1 MIDRLR
7 RLLKTRFPSWKSK
20 PDSDATRTNPLET
33 LGIAGA
39 GLLQRLL
46 ESRFVVALLSRLSRL
61 IGTDILQRERGLAV
75 DRLQRLREGRI
86 GLGMQLYIGIGGAVA
101 ITLSA
106 SLVAWF
112 SFNQVGGA
120 QNRVNEES
128 IPEMTAAFGVA
139 RQSGTL
145 VAAAPRLVT
154 AATVADFTDVA
165 ATVAKEQTDFET
177 RLQALTPRQGEEE
190 MVSRILAHGSEII
203 SNIAAIRDSV
213 SQSFRLNDRS
223 TELLAKLET
232 LQDEL
237 TGILVPAIDDHLF
250 YALTGYRNLGERPA
264 SPARHFS
271 KREFNRYRHMVELQA
286 HATNAT
292 QLLAGVTNLTD
303 IPLIEPVRERF
314 ESARDGIGRS
324 LVALGSAPLRDRIT
338 PVFDRLLELGL
349 GDQNGFDLRA
359 QELGLANRQ
368 RELLERNRRLSV
380 DLVAEVEGMV
390 SSASARAQDATLS
403 STQAILTGRSLLLI
417 LNLVSITG
425 AVLIGWLFVG
435 RFLLRR
441 LQKLSD
447 RMRGMAG
454 GDLEAQVEISGRD
467 EVAEMAAA
475 LEVFRRHAL
484 EVQRLNLVEKL
495 AEELKGKN
503 VQLEKAMDDLR
514 KAQDQIV
521 MRDKLAELGQLTAG
535 VAHEIKNPLNF
546 VKNFS
551 EVSEELLEEL
561 GEILTDNQENLSKDD
576 RELLEEISGD
586 LTGNLKSIRQHGDRA
601 NRVIHDM
608 LSMGRGS
615 GERQPT
621 DINGLLDQSA
631 RLAYHSARASD
642 KSFNLD
648 IKQDLDP
655 ELGSIDVVSQ
665 EMGRVFLNLVS
676 NACYATDQK
685 RRSLETDGAEQA
697 DGKGSPEEALSEYS
711 PTLWLGTKRLEERI
725 EIRVRDNGSGI
736 PTEVVDKIFNPFFTT
751 KPTNEGTGLGLAL
764 SNDIVREHGGAI
776 KVETEPGSF
785 TEMLVELPLESPP
798 TVEVTGPA
806 DEDEDEDEPVLSA
819 GESDRPEARNS

>member
-7 RLLKTRFPSWKSK
+7 RLLKNRFRSGESTRPAGGT
-20 PDSDATRTNPLET
+20 DTRT
-33 LGIAGA
+33 GQSVAAVGA
-39 GLLQRLL
+39 GLLQQLL
-46 ESRFVVALLSRLSRL
+46 ESRFLTAILSPLSRL
-61 IGTDILQRERGLAV
+61 IGTERLQRHRGLAV
-75 DRLQRLREGRI
+75 ELLQRLGEGRI
-86 GLGMQLYIGIGGAVA
+86 GLGMQLYIGIGGAVV

-112 SFNQVGGA
+112 SFNQVGDS
-120 QNRVNEES
+120 QNRVNEDS

-139 RQSGTL
+139 RQAGTL

-154 AATVADFTDVA
+154 AATPVDFTSVA
-165 ATVAKEQTDFET
+165 AAVAKERTDFET
-177 RLQALTPRQGEEE
+177 RLQALTPREGEEE
-190 MVSRILAHGSEII
+190 TVSRILAHGSEII
-203 SNIAAIRDSV
+203 SNIGAIRDSV
-213 SQSFRLNDRS
+213 SESFLLSRRS
-223 TELLAKLET
+223 EDLLTKLET

-237 TGILVPAIDDHLF
+237 TRILVPAVDDHLF
-250 YALTGYRNLGERPA
+250 YALTGYRNLGQRPA

-271 KREFNRYRHMVELQA
+271 KSEFNRYRHMIELQA
-286 HATNAT
+286 HATTAT
-292 QLLAGVTNLTD
+292 QLLAGVTNLTE

-324 LVALGSAPLRDRIT
+324 LVALGKAPLRDRIT
-338 PVFDRLLELGL
+338 PVFDQLLDLGL
-349 GDQNGFDLRA
+349 GEQNGFDLRA
-359 QELGLANRQ
+359 EELGLANRQ
-368 RELLERNRRLSV
+368 RDLLERNRRLSV
-380 DLVAEVEGMV
+380 DLVSEVEGMV
-390 SSASARAQDATLS
+390 GSASARAQDAALS
-403 STQAILTGRSLLLI
+403 STQAILTGRRLLLV
-417 LNLVSITG
+417 LNLVSISG

-435 RFLLRR
+435 RILLRR
-441 LQKLSD
+441 LKNLSD

-454 GDLEAQVEISGRD
+454 GDLEARVEISGRD

-503 VQLEKAMDDLR
+503 SQLEKAMDDLR

-551 EVSEELLEEL
+551 EVSEELMEEL
-561 GEILTDNQENLSKDD
+561 GEVLTDNQEKLSKDD
-576 RELLEEISGD
+576 RELIEEISGD
-586 LTGNLKSIRQHGDRA
+586 LTGNLKSIRHHGDRA

-631 RLAYHSARASD
+631 RLAYHSARATD
-642 KSFNLD
+642 QSFNLD

-655 ELGSIDVVSQ
+655 QIDTIDVVSQ
-665 EMGRVFLNLVS
+665 DVGRVFLNLVS
-676 NACYATDQK
+676 NACYATDEK
-685 RRSLETDGAEQA
+685 RRSLGTDGGEPA
-697 DGKGSPEEALSEYS
+697 DGDGEYS
-711 PTLWLGTKRLEERI
+711 PTLWLGTRRLEDRI

-736 PTEVVDKIFNPFFTT
+736 PAEVVDKIFNPFFTT

-785 TEMLVELPLESPP
+785 TEMLVELPLESPAAMA
-798 TVEVTGPA
+798 VQEDA
-806 DEDEDEDEPVLSA
+806 DEEDDEPVLSA
-819 GESDRPEARNS
+819 GKSDRLEASDS

>member
-7 RLLKTRFPSWKSK
+7 RLLKNRFRSGESK
-20 PDSDATRTNPLET
+20 RPAGKTDTRT
-33 LGIAGA
+33 GQSIAAVGA
-39 GLLQRLL
+39 GLLQQLI
-46 ESRFVVALLSRLSRL
+46 ESRFLTAILSPLSRL
-61 IGTDILQRERGLAV
+61 IGTERLQRNRGLAV
-75 DRLQRLREGRI
+75 ELLQRLREGRI
-86 GLGMQLYIGIGGAVA
+86 GLGMQLYIGIGGAVV

-112 SFNQVGGA
+112 SFNQVGDS
-120 QNRVNEES
+120 QNRVNEDS

-139 RQSGTL
+139 RQAGTL

-154 AATVADFTDVA
+154 AATPVDFTSVA
-165 ATVAKEQTDFET
+165 AAVAKEQTDFET
-177 RLQALTPRQGEEE
+177 RLQALTPREGEEE
-190 MVSRILAHGSEII
+190 TVSRILAHGSEII
-203 SNIAAIRDSV
+203 SNIGAIRDSV
-213 SQSFRLNDRS
+213 SQSFLLSRQS
-223 TELLAKLET
+223 EELLTKLET

-237 TGILVPAIDDHLF
+237 TRILVPAIDDHLF
-250 YALTGYRNLGERPA
+250 YALTGYRNLGQRPT
-264 SPARHFS
+264 SPGRHFS
-271 KREFNRYRHMVELQA
+271 KSEFNRYRYMIELQA
-286 HATNAT
+286 HATTAT
-292 QLLAGVTNLTD
+292 QLLAGVTNLTE
-303 IPLIEPVRERF
+303 IPVIEPVRERF

-338 PVFDRLLELGL
+338 PVFDQLLDLGL
-349 GDQNGFDLRA
+349 GEQNGFDLRA
-359 QELGLANRQ
+359 EELGLANRQ
-368 RELLERNRRLSV
+368 RDLLERNRKLSV

-390 SSASARAQDATLS
+390 GSASARAQDAALS
-403 STQAILTGRSLLLI
+403 STQAILTGRRLLLV
-417 LNLVSITG
+417 LNLVSISG

-435 RFLLRR
+435 RILLRR
-441 LQKLSD
+441 LKNLSD

-503 VQLEKAMDDLR
+503 SQLEKAMDDLR

-551 EVSEELLEEL
+551 EVSEELMEEL
-561 GEILTDNQENLSKDD
+561 GEVLTDNQEKLSKDD
-576 RELLEEISGD
+576 RELIEEISGD
-586 LTGNLKSIRQHGDRA
+586 LTGNLKSIRHHGDRA

-621 DINGLLDQSA
+621 DINGLLDQST
-631 RLAYHSARASD
+631 RLAYHSARATD

-655 ELGSIDVVSQ
+655 RIETIDVVSQ
-665 EMGRVFLNLVS
+665 DVGRVFLNLVS
-676 NACYATDQK
+676 NACYATDEK
-685 RRSLETDGAEQA
+685 RRSLGTDGGEQA
-697 DGKGSPEEALSEYS
+697 DGDGEYS
-711 PTLWLGTKRLEERI
+711 PTLWLSTKRLEDRI

-736 PTEVVDKIFNPFFTT
+736 PADVVEKIFNPFFTT

-785 TEMLVELPLESPP
+785 TEMLVELPLESPAAMA
-798 TVEVTGPA
+798 EQEDA
-806 DEDEDEDEPVLSA
+806 DDEDDEPVLSA
-819 GESDRPEARNS
+819 GESDKLDSRGS

>member
-7 RLLKTRFPSWKSK
+7 RLLKNRFRFGESK
-20 PDSDATRTNPLET
+20 RSAGGTNTRT
-33 LGIAGA
+33 GQSVAAAGA
-39 GLLQRLL
+39 DLLQRLL
-46 ESRFVVALLSRLSRL
+46 ESRFLTAILSPLSRL
-61 IGTDILQRERGLAV
+61 IGTERLQRHRGLAV
-75 DRLQRLREGRI
+75 ELLQRLREGRI
-86 GLGMQLYIGIGGAVA
+86 GLGMQLYIGIGGAVV

-112 SFNQVGGA
+112 SFNQVGDS
-120 QNRVNEES
+120 QNRVNEDS

-139 RQSGTL
+139 RQAGTL

-154 AATVADFTDVA
+154 AATPVDFTGVA
-165 ATVAKEQTDFET
+165 AAVAKERTDFET
-177 RLQALTPRQGEEE
+177 RLQALTPREGEEE
-190 MVSRILAHGSEII
+190 TVSRVLAHGSEII
-203 SNIAAIRDSV
+203 SNIGAIRDSV
-213 SQSFRLNDRS
+213 SQSFVLSRRS
-223 TELLAKLET
+223 EELLTKLET

-237 TGILVPAIDDHLF
+237 TRILVPAVDDHLF
-250 YALTGYRNLGERPA
+250 YALTGYRNLGQRPA

-271 KREFNRYRHMVELQA
+271 KSEFNRYRHMIELQA
-286 HATNAT
+286 HATTAT
-292 QLLAGVTNLTD
+292 QLLAGVTNLTE

-324 LVALGSAPLRDRIT
+324 LVALGRAPLRDRIT
-338 PVFDRLLELGL
+338 PVFDQLLDLGL
-349 GDQNGFDLRA
+349 GEQNGFDLRA
-359 QELGLANRQ
+359 EELGLANRQ
-368 RELLERNRRLSV
+368 RDLLERNRRLSV

-390 SSASARAQDATLS
+390 GSASARAQDAALS
-403 STQAILTGRSLLLI
+403 STQAILTGRRLLLV
-417 LNLVSITG
+417 LNLVSISG

-435 RFLLRR
+435 RILLRR
-441 LQKLSD
+441 LKNLSD

-454 GDLEAQVEISGRD
+454 GDLEARVEISGRD

-503 VQLEKAMDDLR
+503 SQLEKAMDDLR

-551 EVSEELLEEL
+551 EVSEELMEEL
-561 GEILTDNQENLSKDD
+561 GEVLTDNQEKLSKDD
-576 RELLEEISGD
+576 RELIEEISGD
-586 LTGNLKSIRQHGDRA
+586 LTGNLKSIRHHGDRA

-631 RLAYHSARASD
+631 RLAYHSARATD
-642 KSFNLD
+642 QSFNLD

-655 ELGSIDVVSQ
+655 QIDTIDVVSQ
-665 EMGRVFLNLVS
+665 DVGRVFLNLVS
-676 NACYATDQK
+676 NACYATDEK
-685 RRSLETDGAEQA
+685 RRSLGTDGGEPA
-697 DGKGSPEEALSEYS
+697 DGEGEYS
-711 PTLWLGTKRLEERI
+711 PTLWLSTKRLEDRI

-736 PTEVVDKIFNPFFTT
+736 PAEVVDKIFNPFFTT

-785 TEMLVELPLESPP
+785 TEMLVELPLESPAAMA
-798 TVEVTGPA
+798 VQGDA
-806 DEDEDEDEPVLSA
+806 DEEDDEPVLSG
-819 GESDRPEARNS
+819 GESDRLESSDS

>member
-7 RLLKTRFPSWKSK
+7 SLFRNRFQSGGSK
-20 PDSDATRTNPLET
+20 RPAGRSRTSI
-33 LGIAGA
+33 GQSVGSAVA

-46 ESRFVVALLSRLSRL
+46 ESRFLTTILSPLSRL
-61 IGTDILQRERGLAV
+61 IGTERIQRHRGLAMELV
-75 DRLQRLREGRI
+75 QRLQEGRI

-101 ITLSA
+101 LTLSA

-112 SFNQVGGA
+112 SFNQAGDA
-120 QNRVNEES
+120 QNRVNEDS

-139 RQSGTL
+139 RQAGTL

-154 AATVADFTDVA
+154 AATPADFTDVA
-165 ATVAKEQTDFET
+165 AAVAKEQTDFET
-177 RLQALTPRQGEEE
+177 RLQALNPHEGEEDK
-190 MVSRILAHGSEII
+190 VSRILAHGSEII
-203 SNIAAIRDSV
+203 SNIGAIRDSV
-213 SQSFRLNDRS
+213 SQSFVLSERS
-223 TELLAKLET
+223 EELLTTLEG

-237 TGILVPAIDDHLF
+237 TVILVPAIDDHYF

-264 SPARHFS
+264 SPARHFAKS
-271 KREFNRYRHMVELQA
+271 EFNRYRHMIELQG
-286 HATNAT
+286 HATTAT
-292 QLLAGVTNLTD
+292 QLLAGVTNLTE

-324 LVALGSAPLRDRIT
+324 LAALGKAPLRDRIS
-338 PVFDRLLELGL
+338 PVFDQLLDLGL
-349 GDQNGFDLRA
+349 GEQNGFDLRA

-368 RELLERNRRLSV
+368 RDLLERNRSLSM

-390 SSASARAQDATLS
+390 GSASARAQDATLS
-403 STQAILTGRSLLLI
+403 STQAILTGKRLLLI

-425 AVLIGWLFVG
+425 ALLIGWLFVG
-435 RFLLRR
+435 KILLRR
-441 LQKLSD
+441 LKTLSD

-454 GDLEAQVEISGRD
+454 GDLEARVEISGRD

-503 VQLEKAMDDLR
+503 SQLEKAMDDLR

-551 EVSEELLEEL
+551 EVSEELLEEM
-561 GEILTDNQENLSKDD
+561 GEILTDNQEKLSKDD

-631 RLAYHSARASD
+631 RLAYHSARATD

-685 RRSLETDGAEQA
+685 RRSLGADGGEQA

-711 PTLWLGTKRLEERI
+711 PTLWLGTRRLEDRV

-736 PTEVVDKIFNPFFTT
+736 PAEVVDKIFNPFFTT

-776 KVETEPGSF
+776 KVETEPGEF
-785 TEMLVELPLESPP
+785 TEMLVELPLEAPAIMA
-798 TVEVTGPA
+798 EQEDA
-806 DEDEDEDEPVLSA
+806 DEEDDEPVLSA
-819 GESDRPEARNS
+819 GESDRLESRDS

>member
-7 RLLKTRFPSWKSK
+7 SLFRNLIHSGESKRPAARSKTSIGQSVGT
-20 PDSDATRTNPLET
+20 A
-33 LGIAGA
+33 AA

-46 ESRFVVALLSRLSRL
+46 ESRFLTAILSPLSRL
-61 IGTDILQRERGLAV
+61 IGAERVQRHRGLAMELV
-75 DRLQRLREGRI
+75 QRLREGRI
-86 GLGMQLYIGIGGAVA
+86 GLGIQLYIGIGGAVA

-112 SFNQVGGA
+112 SFNQVGDA
-120 QNRVNEES
+120 QNRVNEDS
-128 IPEMTAAFGVA
+128 IPEMTAAFGLA
-139 RQSGTL
+139 RQAGTL

-154 AATVADFTDVA
+154 AATPADFTGVA
-165 ATVAKEQTDFET
+165 AAVAKEQTDFET
-177 RLQALTPRQGEEE
+177 RLQALIPRKGEEE
-190 MVSRILAHGSEII
+190 KVSRILANGSEII
-203 SNIAAIRDSV
+203 SNIGAIRDSV
-213 SQSFRLNDRS
+213 SESFVLSERS
-223 TELLAKLET
+223 EELLTTLEG

-237 TGILVPAIDDHLF
+237 TVILVPAIDDHYF
-250 YALTGYRNLGERPA
+250 YALTGYRNLRERPD
-264 SPARHFS
+264 SPARHFA
-271 KREFNRYRHMVELQA
+271 KAEFNRYRHMIELQA
-286 HATNAT
+286 HATTAT
-292 QLLAGVTNLTD
+292 QLLAGVTNLTE

-324 LVALGSAPLRDRIT
+324 LVALGTAPLRERIS
-338 PVFDRLLELGL
+338 PVFDQLLDLGL
-349 GDQNGFDLRA
+349 GEQNGFDLRA

-368 RELLERNRRLSV
+368 RDLLERNRSLSM

-390 SSASARAQDATLS
+390 GSASARAQDATLS
-403 STQAILTGRSLLLI
+403 STHAILTGRRLLLI

-425 AVLIGWLFVG
+425 ALLIGWLFVG
-435 RFLLRR
+435 KILLRR
-441 LQKLSD
+441 LKKLSD

-454 GDLEAQVEISGRD
+454 GDLEARVEISGRD

-503 VQLEKAMDDLR
+503 SQLEKAMDDLR

-551 EVSEELLEEL
+551 EVSEELLEEM
-561 GEILTDNQENLSKDD
+561 GEILTDNQEKLSKDD

-586 LTGNLKSIRQHGDRA
+586 LTGNLQSIRQHGDRA

-631 RLAYHSARASD
+631 RLAYHSARATD

-685 RRSLETDGAEQA
+685 RRSLDTTGGEQA

-711 PTLWLGTKRLEERI
+711 PTLWLSTKRLEDRI
-725 EIRVRDNGSGI
+725 EIRVKDNGSGI
-736 PTEVVDKIFNPFFTT
+736 PADVVDKIFNPFFTT

-785 TEMLVELPLESPP
+785 TEMLVELPLETPAR
-798 TVEVTGPA
+798 VEVAGPA
-806 DEDEDEDEPVLSA
+806 DADEDEPVLSA